1 MDSRGDLWPGLGCMQ
16 CHPIHLCPVAEIVT
30 EPLEGVEEASVARE
44 GMFIWVKSLP
54 TINEYCFGFS
64 LLFLTL
70 ALKIGR
76 GWKFLGGKHTWNPN
90 RHLDRGYMEG
100 KKWPY
105 CKRFVHG
112 AFADTLTFYVVPC
125 KQMLRGLGLGK
136 LITKGV
142 YNGSIQKFNLPCLN
156 EADNFQQQ
164 TVEEN
169 AHSRSSRNTVKAGV

>member
-142 YNGSIQKFNLPCLN
+142 YNGSIQKFNLVLLKW
-156 EADNFQQQ
+156 ELLRIV
-164 TVEEN
+164 TLLL
-169 AHSRSSRNTVKAGV
+169 S